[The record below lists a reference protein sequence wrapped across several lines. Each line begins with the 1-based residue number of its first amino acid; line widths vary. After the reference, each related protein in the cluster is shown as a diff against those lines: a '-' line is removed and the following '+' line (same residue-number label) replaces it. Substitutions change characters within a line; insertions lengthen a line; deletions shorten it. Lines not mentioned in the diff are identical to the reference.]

1 MHENMGEIVNLRRV
15 RKAKARITASKE
27 ADAARAKSGRT
38 RAARDAAG
46 QARMLE
52 EKRLEAHRREAAPN
66 DDQAK

>member
-1 MHENMGEIVNLRRV
+1 MHENTGEIVNLRRV
-15 RKAKARITASKE
+15 RKEKARATAAKE
-27 ADAARAKSGRT
+27 AASARAKTGRT

-52 EKRLEAHRREAAPN
+52 EKRLAGHKREAPN